1 MGESKDVKKLL
12 VRKHSCSPGFL
23 GSFLFPLRKLGLHQG
38 EHYDMLVTSED
49 LDLTV
54 YTRNHTLL
62 VGDSIGFME
71 RAEREGFPAAL
82 VSRMYVSTKICDP
95 YFTIFHHCGRGV
107 AFQDNQFKSTLS
119 LSLWVGCRF
128 SRVVGIT
135 WKSSY
140 SAFRTASHGISSV

>member
-1 MGESKDVKKLL
+1 MRCGDLE
-12 VRKHSCSPGFL
+12 
-23 GSFLFPLRKLGLHQG
+23 KLGLHQG

-82 VSRMYVSTKICDP
+82 VCSGQLSQFFDLSPAPNIDVPANGGHFVEPDP
-95 YFTIFHHCGRGV
+95 CTWQEAFGTRPRPRYGLACFAFSEGFFFRFFAERRALARRRHSQRSGAPGV
-107 AFQDNQFKSTLS
+107 PEDE
-119 LSLWVGCRF
+119 
-128 SRVVGIT
+128 
-135 WKSSY
+135 
-140 SAFRTASHGISSV
+140 